1 MKRAILIDGNNL
13 VFRSYYATAYSGTIL
28 KNSKGVSTNA
38 VLGFVKMINKIINE
52 EKPEFIMVAF
62 DKGKSFRHEKYK
74 DYKAGRS
81 KTPPELLE
89 QFPICKEILEYMGIT
104 SIEIDNFEADDIIG
118 TFAKMADID
127 KMYDATIISSDKDL
141 LQLISHDVD
150 VKLLKQK
157 DYEIMNEKTFQEKY
171 GIEPIKIIDLKAL
184 MGDAS
189 DNIPGVKGIGEKT
202 ALKLIKEY
210 NSLENLYN
218 NIDNIKGKTKEKLI
232 SSKEDAFFS
241 KELATIYKD
250 INFNITFEDL
260 KRKEINEEKLIKKYK
275 ELELFSLLKT
285 VEKDTIISDINYIKV
300 KDINEIKLENEYAY
314 YLEVNKENY
323 HNAEIIGMS
332 FTDSKNTYY
341 LDKKIIKNLKEL
353 PKGKKYTYDYK
364 KSYCV
369 FKNNNILFDNVIFD
383 YYIGSFLLEKNS
395 KDDISYIAGV
405 NGYNILSYK
414 ELLKSDDLEKNIS
427 LKSKFIY
434 EKSKDLIKELEENNM
449 LDLYKK
455 IEHPLIEV
463 LAKMEL
469 NGIKVSVDKLKEM
482 SEELAIKIELIS
494 KTIYNYAGETFNI
507 SSPKQ
512 LGEILFGKMSLP
524 YKARKKDSYS
534 TSHDVL
540 VNLTNKHPII
550 SYILEYRELTKLK
563 STYLD
568 SLASYIKEDG
578 KIHTI
583 FKQLGA
589 RTGRLSSVD
598 PNLQNIPVRTTEGRK
613 IRKAFIPEF
622 DYILTSD
629 YSQIELRVLA
639 HMSDCT
645 DMINAFNNSEDIH
658 NKVASDIFSVPV
670 EAVTKNMRRSAKAV
684 IFGIVYGIS
693 SWGLGEN
700 LSISPKEAKEYI
712 DKYLDLYP
720 GVKKYMDN
728 IVEETKE
735 KGYTKTLFNR
745 KRTIDEINNPNYMI
759 RMQGERMALN
769 SPVQGTS
776 ADIMKMAMIK
786 MDEELVKNNMKTKMI
801 IQVHDEMVFDVPKE
815 ELEKLQKLVK
825 NVMENVCKLKVNL
838 KAEVDQGKNW
848 YEAK

>member
-157 DYEIMNEKTFQEKY
+157 DYEIMNEETFQEKY

-323 HNAEIIGMS
+323 HHAEIIGMS

-341 LDKKIIKNLKEL
+341 LDKEIIKNLKEL

>member
-341 LDKKIIKNLKEL
+341 LDKEIIKNLKEL

-838 KAEVDQGKNW
+838 KVEVDQGKNW